1 MKNLKKQL
9 VVVMLFMMAIGLQP
23 LLAQTLDGKEYIKG
37 NSAMKQ
43 RADALKVK
51 LNLSEPQAVKYDEIL
66 KRNRD
71 EARAKMQELPDDA
84 TPSERRVIME
94 KALKNAD
101 IEIMEIL
108 DTEQQTIYK
117 EEKGKMKEEVKAKR
131 KKK

>member
-9 VVVMLFMMAIGLQP
+9 VVLMLFILAIGLQP
-23 LLAQTLDGKEYIKG
+23 LLAQTGDGMGPGRNE
-37 NSAMKQ
+37 AMKQ

-51 LNLSEPQAVKYDEIL
+51 LNLTEPQAAKYDEIL

-117 EEKGKMKEEVKAKR
+117 AEKEKMKEEVKAKR

>member
-1 MKNLKKQL
+1 MGPGRN
-9 VVVMLFMMAIGLQP
+9 
-23 LLAQTLDGKEYIKG
+23 E
-37 NSAMKQ
+37 AMKQ

-51 LNLSEPQAVKYDEIL
+51 LNLTEPQAAKYDEIL

-117 EEKGKMKEEVKAKR
+117 AEKEKMKEEVKAKR

>member
-9 VVVMLFMMAIGLQP
+9 VVVMLLMMAIGLQP

-117 EEKGKMKEEVKAKR
+117 EEKEKMKQEVKAKR